1 MEKNQKH
8 ADHSNEHG
16 HKAHLISFSLSIILT
31 VLAFIAVGTGTLS
44 RTFVLPFLVLLAL
57 AQAIFQAAYWM
68 HMNQK
73 GHEFPITFMLS
84 GFLCAIVVVFACTS
98 LVWW

>member
-1 MEKNQKH
+1 MAENPK
-8 ADHSNEHG
+8 DHG
-16 HKAHLISFSLSIILT
+16 YKAHIISFALSMVLT
-31 VLAFIAVGTGTLS
+31 VLAFIAVGMGTLS
-44 RTFVLPFLVLLAL
+44 STFVLPFLVLLAL

-73 GHEFPITFMLS
+73 GHDFPITFMLS